1 MADQARENHKMMMQY
16 QKEMATQMAE
26 QMARSQQKY
35 LKMVGESFQ
44 HIMSSLPSM
53 VMSIIQKVQTLN
65 PTPLSCVDPQ
75 LMLTMG
81 NSAFAPSSSQAPVPT
96 FVLAPPPLG
105 TDPPAVAPQTVSN
118 TPQSSA
124 PTTSTPITSLSPQ
137 SPQQS
142 NIPDQ
147 GELRDDVPSPPG

>member
-1 MADQARENHKMMMQY
+1 
-16 QKEMATQMAE
+16 
-26 QMARSQQKY
+26 
-35 LKMVGESFQ
+35 
-44 HIMSSLPSM
+44 MSSFPSM

-81 NSAFAPSSSQAPVPT
+81 NSAFAPSSSQALVPT

-105 TDPPAVAPQTVSN
+105 TNSPAVAPQTVSN

-124 PTTSTPITSLSPQ
+124 PTTLTPLTSLSPW

-147 GELRDDVPSPPG
+147 GESRDDAPSPPG